1 MNKLVKTVNKG
12 NLYYEY
18 LNALNGILQLT
29 NRELELLTKFVE
41 LDVNFTPIPGVS
53 KNVAN
58 TDNRRMIKS
67 TMGITPD
74 NLSRYISKFK
84 KEGLL
89 VQGKADRI
97 EYVFRNKTY
106 IATPELSKGCCVGC
120 AFVNNM
126 NCANFKDRMDICHK
140 GYIFKRKFNHI
151 DE

>member
-41 LDVNFTPIPGVS
+41 LDVNFTPIRGVS

-89 VQGKADRI
+89 VQGKAED
-97 EYVFRNKTY
+97 ELVVNK
-106 IATPELSKGCCVGC
+106 ILIPEII
-120 AFVNNM
+120 
-126 NCANFKDRMDICHK
+126 KDRVQITL
-140 GYIFKRKFNHI
+140 ILRVN
-151 DE
+151 E

>member
-58 TDNRRMIKS
+58 IDNRRMIKS

-89 VQGKADRI
+89 VQGKAED
-97 EYVFRNKTY
+97 ELVVNK
-106 IATPELSKGCCVGC
+106 ILIPEII
-120 AFVNNM
+120 
-126 NCANFKDRMDICHK
+126 KDRVQITL
-140 GYIFKRKFNHI
+140 ILRVN
-151 DE
+151 E

>member
-53 KNVAN
+53 KNVAS

-67 TMGITPD
+67 TIGITPD

-89 VQGKADRI
+89 VQGKAED
-97 EYVFRNKTY
+97 ELVVNK
-106 IATPELSKGCCVGC
+106 ILIPEII
-120 AFVNNM
+120 
-126 NCANFKDRMDICHK
+126 KDRVQITL
-140 GYIFKRKFNHI
+140 ILRVN
-151 DE
+151 E

>member
-53 KNVAN
+53 KNVAS

-89 VQGKADRI
+89 VQGKAED
-97 EYVFRNKTY
+97 ELVVNK
-106 IATPELSKGCCVGC
+106 ILIPEII
-120 AFVNNM
+120 
-126 NCANFKDRMDICHK
+126 KDRVQITL
-140 GYIFKRKFNHI
+140 ILRVN
-151 DE
+151 E

>member
-41 LDVNFTPIPGVS
+41 LDVNFTPILGVS
-53 KNVAN
+53 KNVAS

-89 VQGKADRI
+89 VQGKAED
-97 EYVFRNKTY
+97 ELVVNK
-106 IATPELSKGCCVGC
+106 ILIPEII
-120 AFVNNM
+120 
-126 NCANFKDRMDICHK
+126 KDRVQITL
-140 GYIFKRKFNHI
+140 ILRVN
-151 DE
+151 E

>member
-29 NRELELLTKFVE
+29 NRELQLLTKFVE

-89 VQGKADRI
+89 VQGKAED
-97 EYVFRNKTY
+97 ELVVNK
-106 IATPELSKGCCVGC
+106 ILIPEII
-120 AFVNNM
+120 
-126 NCANFKDRMDICHK
+126 KDRVQITL
-140 GYIFKRKFNHI
+140 ILRVN
-151 DE
+151 E

>member
-58 TDNRRMIKS
+58 ADNRRMIKS

-89 VQGKADRI
+89 VQGKAED
-97 EYVFRNKTY
+97 ELVVNK
-106 IATPELSKGCCVGC
+106 ILIPEII
-120 AFVNNM
+120 
-126 NCANFKDRMDICHK
+126 KDRVQITL
-140 GYIFKRKFNHI
+140 ILRVN
-151 DE
+151 E

>member
-41 LDVNFTPIPGVS
+41 LDVNFTPIHGVS

-89 VQGKADRI
+89 VQGKAED
-97 EYVFRNKTY
+97 ELVVNK
-106 IATPELSKGCCVGC
+106 ILIPEII
-120 AFVNNM
+120 
-126 NCANFKDRMDICHK
+126 KDRVQITL
-140 GYIFKRKFNHI
+140 ILRVN
-151 DE
+151 E

>member
-41 LDVNFTPIPGVS
+41 LDVNFAPIPGVS

-89 VQGKADRI
+89 VQGKAED
-97 EYVFRNKTY
+97 ELVVNK
-106 IATPELSKGCCVGC
+106 ILIPEII
-120 AFVNNM
+120 
-126 NCANFKDRMDICHK
+126 KDRVQITL
-140 GYIFKRKFNHI
+140 ILRVN
-151 DE
+151 E

>member
-53 KNVAN
+53 KTVAN

-89 VQGKADRI
+89 VQGKAED
-97 EYVFRNKTY
+97 ELVVNK
-106 IATPELSKGCCVGC
+106 ILIPEII
-120 AFVNNM
+120 
-126 NCANFKDRMDICHK
+126 KDRVQITL
-140 GYIFKRKFNHI
+140 ILRVN
-151 DE
+151 E

>member
-1 MNKLVKTVNKG
+1 MNKLVKTVNKD

-41 LDVNFTPIPGVS
+41 LDVNFIPIPGVS

-89 VQGKADRI
+89 VQGKAED
-97 EYVFRNKTY
+97 ELVVNK
-106 IATPELSKGCCVGC
+106 ILIPEII
-120 AFVNNM
+120 
-126 NCANFKDRMDICHK
+126 KDRVQITL
-140 GYIFKRKFNHI
+140 ILRVN
-151 DE
+151 E

>member
-29 NRELELLTKFVE
+29 NKELELLTKFVE
-41 LDVNFTPIPGVS
+41 LDVNFTPIPSVS

-89 VQGKADRI
+89 VQGKAED
-97 EYVFRNKTY
+97 ELVVNK
-106 IATPELSKGCCVGC
+106 ILIPEII
-120 AFVNNM
+120 
-126 NCANFKDRMDICHK
+126 KDRVQITL
-140 GYIFKRKFNHI
+140 ILRVN
-151 DE
+151 E

>member
-41 LDVNFTPIPGVS
+41 LDVNFTPKPGVS

-89 VQGKADRI
+89 VQGKAED
-97 EYVFRNKTY
+97 ELVVNK
-106 IATPELSKGCCVGC
+106 ILIPEII
-120 AFVNNM
+120 
-126 NCANFKDRMDICHK
+126 KDRVQITL
-140 GYIFKRKFNHI
+140 ILRVN
-151 DE
+151 E

>member
-41 LDVNFTPIPGVS
+41 LDVNFTPIPCVS

-89 VQGKADRI
+89 VQGKAED
-97 EYVFRNKTY
+97 ELVVNK
-106 IATPELSKGCCVGC
+106 ILIPEII
-120 AFVNNM
+120 
-126 NCANFKDRMDICHK
+126 KDRVQITL
-140 GYIFKRKFNHI
+140 ILRVN
-151 DE
+151 E

>member
-29 NRELELLTKFVE
+29 
-41 LDVNFTPIPGVS
+41 
-53 KNVAN
+53 
-58 TDNRRMIKS
+58 NRRMIKS

-89 VQGKADRI
+89 VQGKAED
-97 EYVFRNKTY
+97 ELVVNK
-106 IATPELSKGCCVGC
+106 ILIPEII
-120 AFVNNM
+120 
-126 NCANFKDRMDICHK
+126 KDRVQITL
-140 GYIFKRKFNHI
+140 ILRVN
-151 DE
+151 E

>member
-53 KNVAN
+53 KGVSKNVAN

-89 VQGKADRI
+89 VQGKAED
-97 EYVFRNKTY
+97 ELVVNK
-106 IATPELSKGCCVGC
+106 ILIPEII
-120 AFVNNM
+120 
-126 NCANFKDRMDICHK
+126 KDRVQITL
-140 GYIFKRKFNHI
+140 ILRVN
-151 DE
+151 E